1 MKSKS
6 LLSVI
11 SLVIITLVLI
21 ALFSIFHF
29 PVYNTQSNNNM
40 LHNIMNITPLPKLI
54 HYNLLNGSKLLTVI
68 RNGVIENVTLGFN
81 GFYYYVNVSFTNL
94 RNSSIIIPTDEFFK
108 PNTTIELFGSYPLCI
123 EILNPL
129 NDSAYSLLPTG
140 IILGPIISLE
150 NYTFKPGQTM
160 WFYKKID
167 YLCSISSNA
176 TFYNAFSRLSDLN
189 PGNYELLVYS
199 WLTNVT
205 IKINFTITTPLVPY
219 LVSHNGKLYAILP
232 HEPSKIEVDDRLY
245 SNIITVGNHIYEIGN
260 WPNTSSGNCMELINA
275 EIWFGNEVYNTS
287 IYLLSYFPNEK

>member
-1 MKSKS
+1 
-6 LLSVI
+6 
-11 SLVIITLVLI
+11 
-21 ALFSIFHF
+21 
-29 PVYNTQSNNNM
+29 
-40 LHNIMNITPLPKLI
+40 MNITPLPKL
-54 HYNLLNGSKLLTVI
+54 HYYNLLNGSKLLTVT
-68 RNGVIENVTLGFN
+68 RNGFTENVTLGFN

-94 RNSSIIIPTDEFFK
+94 RNSSIIILTDEFFK
-108 PNTTIELFGSYPLCI
+108 PNTTIELFGSYPLNI

-140 IILGPIISLE
+140 VILGSPIIIPE

-167 YLCSISSNA
+167 YLCPIPNNTA
-176 TFYNAFSRLSDLN
+176 FYNAFSRLSDLN

-199 WLTNVT
+199 WLTNVI
-205 IKINFTITTPLVPY
+205 IKLNFTITTPLVPY

-232 HEPSKIEVDDRLY
+232 REPSKIEVDNKLY
-245 SNIITVGNHIYEIGN
+245 SNIINVGNHIYEIGN